1 MQYSLVVEALLTAG
15 ANTESCLHYKT
26 SLLVAAGTGDV
37 ATARVLWRKGALTDA
52 IDDRSQTALLLAAT
66 IGHHTMVSLLVD
78 SGANKE
84 AADKYEQTALHH
96 TASNGHDSSVQLL
109 IGTLGV
115 DRKAMDNNQRT
126 ALLPGRSDLDGD

>member
-1 MQYSLVVEALLTAG
+1 MDNQGEYIEKINPDDPKLFWIFRNADFIWSPMP
-15 ANTESCLHYKT
+15 
-26 SLLVAAGTGDV
+26 
-37 ATARVLWRKGALTDA
+37 

-66 IGHHTMVSLLVD
+66 IGHDTIVSLLVD

-84 AADKYEQTALHH
+84 AADNNEQTALHH
-96 TASNGHDSSVQLL
+96 ASNGHDFTVQLL

-115 DRKAMDNNQRT
+115 DKKAMDDNQRT